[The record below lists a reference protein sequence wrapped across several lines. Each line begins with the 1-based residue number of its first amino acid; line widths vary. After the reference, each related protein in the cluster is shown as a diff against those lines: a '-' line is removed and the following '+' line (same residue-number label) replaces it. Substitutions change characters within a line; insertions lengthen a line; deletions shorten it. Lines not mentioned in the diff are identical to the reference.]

1 MLCYNIARLLVE
13 QTLSHAVKKH
23 FLYSFI
29 VISSGAMAQAQA
41 AEDEVNNDIER
52 IEVKR
57 QWQPYRGNV
66 PLIETPQ
73 ALDRINADTLQSEG
87 ITRFMEALD
96 FSPSI
101 VRQNNSG
108 GLFDSFAIRGF
119 SGDENNPTGYLVNGF
134 NSRGYNGNRNTANI
148 ETIEV
153 MKGPGSALYGQG
165 EPGGTINIITKKPE
179 FDEKGYVQGTFGNFN
194 KKQIEFDHTKGLT
207 DDVAYRING
216 FYEDS
221 ETYRDHVDV
230 ESFHLSPS
238 LLWNISATTSMS
250 YEMEILDQRK
260 PLERGVY
267 VLNNDFDSVDT
278 SAFYGDIRDGAHQV
292 KALGHQLMLNHQ
304 LSQQWHVLTGLA
316 YRDSSFKGQ
325 SSDTELS
332 DGRQLIYTNPN
343 LLSRQRRE
351 RDYQASDFSARLELS
366 GATELAGVNN
376 NLLIGLDYY
385 NFQLDTDYRVWRTAW
400 GSGDPTYAIDP
411 NNPDYTL
418 ARPATSPTTLT
429 SEKQNGLGLYAQD
442 LIELTDKAKLM
453 LGVRIDK
460 FEQSILNKVDNER
473 QQQDQTEVSSRFG
486 FVYELAPNFNTY
498 ASYAEGFRP
507 NPGLDSDRN
516 PFEPEKTKSF
526 ELGLKWQDIAER
538 FSGSLALFDAS
549 KTNMLTAEP
558 DTGLSATLGEV
569 ESQGVEFQLTTLLTN
584 DTSLEFAYAYTD
596 AKTAKDLIDNDWGVP
611 IPKGS
616 RLINIAKHVGH
627 VSLRH
632 YTDIM
637 GKDAYFGTTVN
648 YVGDRLGETTDPDYI
663 LPAYTLVNLSAS
675 MDVTQRFSVMLDVNN
690 LFNEKYFVSSYHK
703 LWTMPGEPINFSA
716 SVKYQF

>member
-1 MLCYNIARLLVE
+1 MKKLFVYSLLFV
-13 QTLSHAVKKH
+13 SHNA
-23 FLYSFI
+23 LAQGTD
-29 VISSGAMAQAQA
+29 IS
-41 AEDEVNNDIER
+41 EPEDIER
-52 IEVKR
+52 IQVNR
-57 QWQPYRGNV
+57 LWQPYRGNV

-73 ALDRINADTLQSEG
+73 AVDRISADVIEQEG
-87 ITRFMEALD
+87 ITRFMDALD

-165 EPGGTINIITKKPE
+165 EPGGTINIITKKPQFE
-179 FDEKGYVQGTFGNFN
+179 QQGYIQGTLGNYN
-194 KKQIEFDHTKGLT
+194 QKQVEFDHTSGVT
-207 DDVAYRING
+207 DDVAYRVNG

-221 ETYRDHVDV
+221 DTFRDHVDIQ
-230 ESFHLSPS
+230 SFHLSPS
-238 LLWNISATTSMS
+238 LLWNISDRTSVS

-267 VLNNDFDSVDT
+267 VLDNDFDSVNVKD
-278 SAFYGDIRDGAHQV
+278 FYGDPRDGDHRV
-292 KALGHQLMLNHQ
+292 EALGHQLVLNHS
-304 LSQQWHVLTGLA
+304 LSDNWHLLAGLA

-332 DGRQLIYTNPN
+332 DGRQLIYTNPD

-351 RDYQASDFSARLELS
+351 RDYQAQDLSGRFELS
-366 GATELAGVNN
+366 GDVMLGSVKN
-376 NLLIGLDYY
+376 NLLVGLDYY

-418 ARPATSPTTLT
+418 DQPETTPTTLT
-429 SEKQNGLGLYAQD
+429 SEEQRGLGFYAQD
-442 LIELTDKAKLM
+442 LIELTDRTKLL
-453 LGVRIDK
+453 LGVRVDRFKQDIWNKLDD
-460 FEQSILNKVDNER
+460 EYQSQE
-473 QQQDQTEVSSRFG
+473 QTEVSSRFG
-486 FVYELAPNFNTY
+486 LVYELNDNINLYT
-498 ASYAEGFRP
+498 SYAEGFRP

-516 PFEPEKTKSF
+516 AFEPEQTKSF
-526 ELGLKWQDIAER
+526 EVGVKWQNIADR
-538 FSGSLALFDAS
+538 FSGSIALFDAE

-569 ESQGVEFQLTTLLTN
+569 ESQGVEFQLSAYLTDDTTV
-584 DTSLEFAYAYTD
+584 EVAYAYTD
-596 AKTAKDLIDNDWGVP
+596 AKTAKDLVDNDWGGP

-616 RLINIAKHVGH
+616 RLINVAEHSGH

-632 YTDIM
+632 YTNVM
-637 GKDAYFGTTVN
+637 GKNAHFGATVN
-648 YVGDRLGETTDPDYI
+648 YVGDRLGETTDPEYI
-663 LPAYTLVNLSAS
+663 LPAYTLVNLSGEVELS
-675 MDVTQRFSVMLDVNN
+675 QQFSVKFDVNN
-690 LFNEKYFVSSYHK
+690 LFNEKYFESSYHK
-703 LWTMPGEPINFSA
+703 LWTMPGEPINFNVSM
-716 SVKYQF
+716 KYQF